1 MDFASLLRVV
11 ENEPVFETGLLLSGK
26 VDPFDVRKQLSRWT
40 ASGKIYQ
47 LRRGLY
53 SLAQP
58 YQKSVPIPFLIANR
72 LVAGSYVSLQSALA
86 YYGMIPEHVPTTT
99 SVATAHP
106 ITYRTP
112 LGQYDFYHIQVSWFH
127 TYRRKELENNQWA
140 YIATPEKAL
149 LDLVYLQ
156 PGGDKDGY
164 LLSLRLQAMD
174 QLDMNLLQRL
184 ASTANKPKLNRAA
197 KIIQHLVDEEKTG
210 YQSL

>member
-11 ENEPVFETGLLLSGK
+11 ENEPVFETGLLLSGN

-40 ASGKIYQ
+40 TSGKIYQ

-58 YQKSVPIPFLIANR
+58 YQKSVPHPFLIANR
-72 LVAGSYVSLQSALA
+72 LVGGSYVSLQSALA
-86 YYGMIPEHVPTTT
+86 YYGMIPELVPTTT
-99 SVATAHP
+99 SVS
-106 ITYRTP
+106 TP
-112 LGQYDFYHIQVSWFH
+112 FGQYDFRHIQVSWFH
-127 TYRRKELENNQWA
+127 TYHRKELGNNQWA

-156 PGGDKDGY
+156 PGGDEDDY
-164 LLSLRLQAMD
+164 LHSLRLQAMD
-174 QLDMNLLQRL
+174 QLDMGLLQRL
-184 ASTANKPKLNRAA
+184 ASTADKPKLNRAA

>member
-1 MDFASLLRVV
+1 MNFENLLQIID
-11 ENEPVFETGLLLSGK
+11 NEPLFETGLLLSGNI
-26 VDPFDVRKQLSRWT
+26 DSFNVRKQLSRWT

-58 YQKSVPIPFLIANR
+58 YQKSVPHPFFSANR

-86 YYGMIPEHVPTTT
+86 YFGMIPEFVPTTT
-99 SVATAHP
+99 SVTTAHP

-112 LGQYDFYHIQVSWFH
+112 IGQYDFRHIQVRWFH
-127 TYRRKELENNQWA
+127 SYHRKDLGNNQWA
-140 YIATPEKAL
+140 FIATPEKAL

-156 PGGDKDGY
+156 PGGDEEDY
-164 LLSLRLQAMD
+164 LHSLRLQAMD
-174 QLDMNLLQRL
+174 QLDMGLLQRL
-184 ASTANKPKLNRAA
+184 ATTANRPKLVRAV
-197 KIIQHLVDEEKTG
+197 KIIQHMVDEEKTG